1 MESFDANYQRDSKTK
16 RGEGVLES
24 MLFSPLPRDRVAELT
39 DDRFLAEMTKKVFQ
53 SGFVWRVIEQ
63 KWPDF
68 ETVFFGFDVEK
79 VLLMPDEML
88 EQKATDKRIVRNYK
102 KVMTVRDNALMIQD
116 VKRTHGSFGQF
127 VASFEPDQLTEL
139 WTFLKSRGSRL
150 GGNTGPYMLRALGV
164 DTFLLSKDV
173 EDYLRKNGIIEGG
186 STSKRNLKAMNDAFC
201 TWQQQSGRPLT
212 QLSQILSMSWGTNHR
227 GVDGEQQSTE

>member
-1 MESFDANYQRDSKTK
+1 MAESFESIYRRACERKG
-16 RGEGVLES
+16 GEAVLEA
-24 MLFSPLPRDRVAELT
+24 MLQPPLSNAQIANIP

-68 ETVFFGFDVEK
+68 ETVFFGFDVDK

-102 KVMTVRDNALMIQD
+102 KVMTVRENAIMIKD
-116 VKRTHGSFGQF
+116 VAREHGSFGKF
-127 VASFEPDQLTEL
+127 VTGFDANNITQL
-139 WTFLKSRGSRL
+139 WTFLKKRGARL

-164 DTFLLSKDV
+164 DTFLFSRDV
-173 EDYLRKNGIIEGG
+173 EDYLRKNDIIDGG
-186 STSKRNLKAMNDAFC
+186 LTSQKSLNAANAAFAQ
-201 TWQQQSGRPLT
+201 WQQQSGRSL
-212 QLSQILSMSWGTNHR
+212 QEISAIVAFSWGTNTR
-227 GVDGEQQSTE
+227 VA